1 MIFFVLF
8 SYLPMTMMRMGHS
21 PTASAGCGQFL
32 MISREAYDKSGGHSS
47 CKDSMHDGVKLPR
60 AVRRAGFH
68 SDLFDGTDLVSV
80 RMYRGLS
87 QTWRGFTKNAY
98 EGLGSF
104 GLLMFFTIIHLLAH
118 VLPWVVVASE
128 ISSLA
133 LGRPADRAALLL
145 AILCVA
151 SNLVQRVL
159 LSSRFRQGITPVLLH
174 PVGVLFMTL
183 IQWRSFYLAL
193 TNQRSWRGRVGI
205 QPAAS
210 APKPL

>member
-1 MIFFVLF
+1 
-8 SYLPMTMMRMGHS
+8 
-21 PTASAGCGQFL
+21 
-32 MISREAYDKSGGHSS
+32 
-47 CKDSMHDGVKLPR
+47 
-60 AVRRAGFH
+60 
-68 SDLFDGTDLVSV
+68 
-80 RMYRGLS
+80 MYRGLS